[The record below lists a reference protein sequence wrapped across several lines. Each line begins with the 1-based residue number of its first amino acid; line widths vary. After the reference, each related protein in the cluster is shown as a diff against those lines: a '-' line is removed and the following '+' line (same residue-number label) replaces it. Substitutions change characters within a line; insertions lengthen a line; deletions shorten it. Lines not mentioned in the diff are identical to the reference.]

1 LRRWLYIFIVL
12 VILGLFLFVYS
23 FRFKSKEPGETPP
36 VSKVVENKLI
46 IISPHWEGIRQEF
59 TRAFKK
65 WYKERAGVEVE
76 IEWLDQGG
84 TSDDLRY
91 VKSEFSR
98 RPEGIDIDLFF
109 GGGKDIYLE
118 LGRLG
123 LLLPYK
129 IPDELLKKIP
139 ATFSGITLRDPG
151 YRWYGAALSGF
162 GIIYNKVI
170 LNKNSLPVPAEWED
184 LADERFLGWV
194 GSGDPRSSG
203 TARMMYEI
211 ILQAYGFEKGFDII
225 TRVAGNV
232 RSFRRSSSD
241 VPKDVTLGEAAVGLA
256 IDFYAWSEI
265 HRVGEE
271 KIGYALPRKL
281 TVINPDPI
289 AILRGAPHLELAQAF
304 IRFVLSEQGQ
314 GLWMLPKGAPGG
326 PEEFELLRMPVV
338 PVMYE
343 KYKDETSVRLNPF
356 KWGEAF
362 DYDSE
367 KGARRYG
374 ILNDFLGAMVIDTHD
389 ELKEAW
395 KAVIDAGSPE
405 ALLKE
410 LTEAPITEAELLSL
424 ADSTWSDQRV
434 RNETI
439 ARWVKF
445 ALNKYA
451 RVKKHAEEF

>member
-1 LRRWLYIFIVL
+1 LRRWLYIFILLIIFV
-12 VILGLFLFVYS
+12 LFVLLYS
-23 FRFKSKEPGETPP
+23 LRFRPKEPAGTLPAP
-36 VSKVVENKLI
+36 KAVENKLI

-59 TRAFKK
+59 TRAFQR
-65 WYKERAGVEVE
+65 WYREQAGVEVE
-76 IEWLDQGG
+76 VEWLDQGG

-123 LLLPYK
+123 LLLAYK
-129 IPDELLKKIP
+129 IPDEVLEELP
-139 ATFSGITLRDPG
+139 ATFSGITLRDPQ

-162 GIIYNKVI
+162 GVIYNKVI
-170 LNKNSLPVPAEWED
+170 LQENNLPVPEDWED
-184 LADERFLGWV
+184 LADPLYFGWV

-225 TRVAGNV
+225 TRMSGNV
-232 RSFRRSSSD
+232 RSFTRSSSD

-265 HRVGEE
+265 ERAGEE
-271 KIGYALPRKL
+271 KIGYVLPRRL
-281 TVINPDPI
+281 TVINPDSI
-289 AILRGAPHLELAQAF
+289 GILRGAPHPEVAKDFL
-304 IRFVLSEQGQ
+304 RFVLSEEAQR
-314 GLWMLPKGAPGG
+314 LWMLRKGTPGG
-326 PEEFELLRMPVV
+326 PQEFELLRMPVL
-338 PVMYE
+338 PAMYE
-343 KYKDETSVRLNPF
+343 KYKDQSSVKLNPF
-356 KWGEAF
+356 QWGEAF

-389 ELKEAW
+389 ELKAAW
-395 KAVIDAGSPE
+395 KAVIEAGAPE
-405 ALLKE
+405 ELVKE
-410 LTEAPITEAELLSL
+410 LARAPLSEAELLHL
-424 ADSTWSDQRV
+424 AESTWSDQRV

-439 ARWVKF
+439 ARWVQF
-445 ALNKYA
+445 ALDKYA
-451 RVKKHAEEF
+451 RVKKHAQQS